1 MGHTQKKNP
10 TLLFRD
16 IMHEVPQKGDK
27 IQYFEMYT
35 VHLVISD
42 LEKYCMYGSLNVL
55 KKIKNRHFTTQTE
68 QYTKPKAHRGK
79 LSLQL
84 QSFYRVCGKC

>member
-1 MGHTQKKNP
+1 
-10 TLLFRD
+10 
-16 IMHEVPQKGDK
+16 MHEVPQKGDK

-55 KKIKNRHFTTQTE
+55 KKVTTQTA
-68 QYTKPKAHRGK
+68 QYTKQKAQREK
-79 LSLQL
+79 TRSLQL
-84 QSFYRVCGKC
+84 QSFYRVCGKCYIHT

>member
-1 MGHTQKKNP
+1 
-10 TLLFRD
+10 
-16 IMHEVPQKGDK
+16 MHEVPQKGDK

-55 KKIKNRHFTTQTE
+55 KKLLHRQHNIPNKKHREKRQGHYNYSLFTEFVVSVTYIHNE
-68 QYTKPKAHRGK
+68 N
-79 LSLQL
+79 QL
-84 QSFYRVCGKC
+84 